1 MSICAFKVQVASIM
15 EVLAKTAVAE
25 ITELI
30 NYGSAVL
37 RREMC
42 RSERENEALKTKLL
56 LVEGELRDVR
66 GNEEGTPGI
75 SLNLSFQVQLCDEF
89 REAQRPNVPGNGR
102 ISSAEM
108 VLSER
113 LRTHPA
119 RDDQNVHVEKIEDR
133 PVALDIKRE
142 PVDGEQDWSESLP
155 LSEDRLEED
164 PTSSQSQAE
173 QKISTSGAAA
183 ANGGEGPLCKEEELH
198 MPLCSAGDPEKEL
211 QAELK
216 QEPEEQPLTPTL
228 PLSVDLGLE
237 LQSVWSEA
245 TSSGTIPEKQRR
257 RRRCST
263 LRDAQLDDTTSPKRY
278 RGSRRLRSEKDEG
291 SASYLEQKQNGHPLY
306 KECSNGPPDDFSQEM
321 SFLLGSPGECDGSAP
336 CEASSDTSTGT
347 KSPCRTEGQEE
358 EFVCTRCGKTFPDA
372 LELKTHEQVHS
383 RKKPFSCSVC
393 DKSFSQSH
401 ILKAHESTHTGQKPY
416 ACVECGKCFSLKSHL
431 KTHQVTHTGERLFSC
446 TVCDKSFAQL
456 GVLKQHQ
463 RIHTGEKPHCCNKC
477 GKSFTQLGTSGAAA
491 ANSGEGPLCKEEE
504 LHMQPCPAGAPEKE
518 LKAELKQEPEE
529 HPLTPTLP
537 LLESRDLGLE
547 LQAVWS
553 EANSLEI
560 SQNKNRPGART
571 LEHGDTSLDDNFS
584 PPHGSAPCAASS
596 DTSAEA
602 KSPYR
607 TEGQEEEFICTRCG
621 KTFLDALELK
631 THEVQHSAGKR
642 FSCSECGK

>member
-1 MSICAFKVQVASIM
+1 
-15 EVLAKTAVAE
+15 
-25 ITELI
+25 
-30 NYGSAVL
+30 
-37 RREMC
+37 MC

-477 GKSFTQLGTSGAAA
+477 GKSFTQLGSLNTHQRVHTK
-491 ANSGEGPLCKEEE
+491 EKPFICELCGKCFSNKGN
-504 LHMQPCPAGAPEKE
+504 LKIHQVTHSREKCFSCTVCN
-518 LKAELKQEPEE
+518 KSFAYPSVLKQHQSVHTGEKPHCCNECGKSF
-529 HPLTPTLP
+529 TQ
-537 LLESRDLGLE
+537 LGSLKSHQRVHTREKPFTCE
-547 LQAVWS
+547 LCGKGFS
-553 EANSLEI
+553 SNSNLKSHQSVHTGE
-560 SQNKNRPGART
+560 K
-571 LEHGDTSLDDNFS
+571 LHG
-584 PPHGSAPCAASS
+584 C
-596 DTSAEA
+596 
-602 KSPYR
+602 
-607 TEGQEEEFICTRCG
+607 TECG
-621 KTFLDALELK
+621 KTFAHLWNLKAHQSVHTGEKPHCCTECGKTFAHLWNLK
-631 THEVQHSAGKR
+631 THQSVHTGEKPH
-642 FSCSECGK
+642 F

>member
-30 NYGSAVL
+30 DYGSAVL
-37 RREMC
+37 KRETC

-198 MPLCSAGDPEKEL
+198 MPLCSAGDPENEL

-228 PLSVDLGLE
+228 PLSVDLGLK
-237 LQSVWSEA
+237 LQAVWSEA

-263 LRDAQLDDTTSPKRY
+263 LRDAQLDDTTSPRRY
-278 RGSRRLRSEKDEG
+278 RASRRLRSEKDEG
-291 SASYLEQKQNGHPLY
+291 SASYLEQKQNGRPLY

-347 KSPCRTEGQEE
+347 
-358 EFVCTRCGKTFPDA
+358 
-372 LELKTHEQVHS
+372 
-383 RKKPFSCSVC
+383 
-393 DKSFSQSH
+393 
-401 ILKAHESTHTGQKPY
+401 ES
-416 ACVECGKCFSLKSHL
+416 
-431 KTHQVTHTGERLFSC
+431 
-446 TVCDKSFAQL
+446 
-456 GVLKQHQ
+456 
-463 RIHTGEKPHCCNKC
+463 
-477 GKSFTQLGTSGAAA
+477 
-491 ANSGEGPLCKEEE
+491 
-504 LHMQPCPAGAPEKE
+504 
-518 LKAELKQEPEE
+518 
-529 HPLTPTLP
+529 
-537 LLESRDLGLE
+537 
-547 LQAVWS
+547 LQ
-553 EANSLEI
+553 N
-560 SQNKNRPGART
+560 
-571 LEHGDTSLDDNFS
+571 
-584 PPHGSAPCAASS
+584 
-596 DTSAEA
+596 
-602 KSPYR
+602 
-607 TEGQEEEFICTRCG
+607 
-621 KTFLDALELK
+621 
-631 THEVQHSAGKR
+631 
-642 FSCSECGK
+642 